1 MNLLDTINKL
11 GHCLKALIRPV
22 NTILAVAVISAA
34 MSIGEV
40 QGQSNNF
47 KNTDMEVTETAYG
60 NLFIKDENDQ
70 GISNA
75 TVTWTPVDIPGDSI
89 PDPYVF
95 ISNNQ
100 GTVAYENILVFHDT
114 GVGIQNN
121 YHIEVVQARPNPST
135 DFTFNFFANERPNNS
150 IQINSI
156 NGALIGR
163 YGVTDY
169 NNHVAIYHVD
179 LSDKADGIYTATT
192 TIDGEPHF
200 SKIVKVNGS
209 YSGNLG
215 SSAKE
220 VPPIKPIN
228 KSVLVNEAIYDV
240 SIEAEGYYTIID
252 QRTVTEGDQ
261 GWDGYTLISNAA
273 PPIDNQDLSGIV
285 TNTNTGNPINNAS
298 IEVEVVSSGQLY
310 NATSSSD
317 GSFTVNGL
325 PLGEDILFRAG
336 GVTGKYSISNF
347 PNETISE
354 ITNPADSVNAEFNV
368 SLPNHLPTST
378 TLAHAKD
385 QNLSGTNQDTTC
397 FI

>member
-1 MNLLDTINKL
+1 MNLLNTINKL
-11 GHCLKALIRPV
+11 GHCLRAVIKPV
-22 NTILAVAVISAA
+22 NIVLAVATIAAA

-40 QGQSNNF
+40 QGQNNNF
-47 KNTDMEVTETAYG
+47 KNTNMEVTETGYG
-60 NLFIKDENDQ
+60 ELFIKNENNNPVA
-70 GISNA
+70 NA
-75 TVTWTPVDIPGDSI
+75 KSTWTPVDVPGDSI
-89 PDPYVF
+89 PNPYVYF
-95 ISNNQ
+95 SDNA
-100 GTVAYENILVFHDT
+100 GTINYEVLVFHDT

-220 VPPIKPIN
+220 VPPIEPIN

-240 SIEAEGYYTIID
+240 SIEAEGYYTLTD
-252 QRTVTEGDQ
+252 QRTVVVDENDIGV
-261 GWDGYTLISNAA
+261 YTLISNEA

-285 TNTNTGNPINNAS
+285 TNTNTGNPINNAL